1 MRKPATLSKPSGPE
15 GQPPEA
21 AYGEWLASEIQAECA
36 ELDAG
41 ESTPAERVWQEL
53 GLE

>member
-1 MRKPATLSKPSGPE
+1 MTTQEAPPPQAHEPASYE
-15 GQPPEA
+15 
-21 AYGEWLASEIQAECA
+21 EWLSAEIEAGCA

-41 ESTPAERVWQEL
+41 ESLPAEQVWQEL